1 LKKKLF
7 SYNCLGKITL
17 ALKKIIVIEEIIKS
31 LFGDIDTKK
40 LKNYQKIV
48 EAIKAKEPAFENF
61 SEDDI
66 KNRTAE
72 FKALFT
78 GLDFT
83 KKEDSEKIRKILEDI
98 KVDAFALVK
107 KATKLLYGKTFSLP
121 SGKELLWNMIPYDVQ
136 LIGGLNI
143 HYG

>member
-1 LKKKLF
+1 
-7 SYNCLGKITL
+7 
-17 ALKKIIVIEEIIKS
+17 VIEGIIKS

-48 EAIKAKEPAFENF
+48 EAIKEREVAFEKF
-61 SEDDI
+61 SEEDI
-66 KNRTAE
+66 KNKTAE
-72 FKALFT
+72 LKTLFI

-83 KKEDSEKIRKILEDI
+83 KKEDSLQIKKILEDI
-98 KVDAFALVK
+98 KVDAFTLVK
-107 KATKLLYGKTFSLP
+107 QATKLLYGKKFTLP
-121 SGKELLWNMIPYDVQ
+121 SGKEIVWNMIPYDVQ